1 MILKFNYT
9 SCACLSCYLQ
19 KELVSIVGSY
29 CTLSLKSLVATLHK
43 QQASLYADVLQNT
56 VTSYSVYMNPA
67 PLSSASAFDGF
78 VCSSD
83 ERELTKI

>member
-1 MILKFNYT
+1 MILKFNYI

-29 CTLSLKSLVATLHK
+29 CTLSLKSLVATFHN
-43 QQASLYADVLQNT
+43 QQGSLYADVLKNT
-56 VTSYSVYMNPA
+56 VTFYSAYMNPA
-67 PLSSASAFDGF
+67 PLSSVSASDGF
-78 VCSSD
+78 VWSSD